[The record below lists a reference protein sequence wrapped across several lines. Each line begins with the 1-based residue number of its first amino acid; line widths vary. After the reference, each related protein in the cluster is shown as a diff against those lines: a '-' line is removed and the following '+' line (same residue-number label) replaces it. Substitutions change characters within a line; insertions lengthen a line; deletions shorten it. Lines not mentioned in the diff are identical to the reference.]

1 MANVIKH
8 KRGSGS
14 DPAANNLVLG
24 ELAIRTDTGKLF
36 TKMDSGA
43 IAEIAGG
50 GSDIAINTLSSSSAT
65 GGGSATFNGSAY
77 RFTLSSPPSVSA
89 AQLLVS
95 INGVIQKPVAGTG
108 QPSEGF
114 SVDGND
120 IILGDAPAT
129 GSDFFI
135 LTFRSLGVSEPA
147 DNSVTSAKI
156 VDGAIVNA
164 DINASAAIAG
174 TKISPDFGSQNIV
187 TTGAVDAVG
196 ITIGGNTP
204 SLNFS
209 DANDNP
215 DFRFLVNSNS
225 FILED
230 TTNSANRLVVNSDGH
245 VDILGNL
252 DVGAGIDVTGAITGT
267 GDLTIDT
274 NTLHVD
280 SSNNRVGIGTTSPDA
295 PLTIHN
301 SSDPELRVGYS
312 SSQDHRLRWD
322 SSKVFLDADPD
333 NANSNSAL
341 GLSVDGSTK
350 LYILDSGNVGI
361 GTISPSNNLEVASA
375 DHTGILIQSNRTTAT
390 DNIGALDFRSSSTDV
405 ARIQSLVDG
414 TIKFRNTSSL
424 TERMRI
430 DSSGRVGIGDT
441 SPDRELVVKN
451 ASSNATIK
459 IEASNAHTSQLF
471 FSDTDAENPG
481 RISLFH
487 GSGQETSNSM
497 LFDLGGTTRMA
508 IGSSGKVSIG
518 TTTPSS
524 NAAAY
529 MLTIADPNNSL
540 GNAGLTIR
548 AGTGVSGGT
557 HQGSIFYSNATSG
570 SGEFAGYLQYNHNN
584 NWFRIGTNSNERLR
598 IDSSG
603 RLLLG
608 TTTEGF
614 SEYDDLTISTSGH
627 TGITIRSGT
636 SSEGTIAFSDG
647 TSGDDEYR
655 GLVQYNHPN
664 NYLRF
669 LTNASERMRIDA
681 SGSVGIG
688 TTSPSYRLDVLAG
701 QGAVSRFRQ
710 ATNNQGVSHA
720 CIILRHQAASS
731 SAQGVGMLFQNS
743 SGSEVG
749 SIRFGPSTSYNT
761 TSDYRLKEN
770 VVAISDGI
778 TRLKTL
784 KPSRF
789 NWKEDASF
797 TVDGFLAHEV
807 TAVPEAI
814 TGTKDEVDSDNNPV
828 YQSIDQSKL
837 VPLLVAALQEAIGR
851 IEVLEAK

>member
-1 MANVIKH
+1 
-8 KRGSGS
+8 
-14 DPAANNLVLG
+14 
-24 ELAIRTDTGKLF
+24 
-36 TKMDSGA
+36 
-43 IAEIAGG
+43 
-50 GSDIAINTLSSSSAT
+50 
-65 GGGSATFNGSAY
+65 
-77 RFTLSSPPSVSA
+77 
-89 AQLLVS
+89 
-95 INGVIQKPVAGTG
+95 
-108 QPSEGF
+108 
-114 SVDGND
+114 
-120 IILGDAPAT
+120 
-129 GSDFFI
+129 
-135 LTFRSLGVSEPA
+135 
-147 DNSVTSAKI
+147 
-156 VDGAIVNA
+156 
-164 DINASAAIAG
+164 
-174 TKISPDFGSQNIV
+174 
-187 TTGAVDAVG
+187 
-196 ITIGGNTP
+196 
-204 SLNFS
+204 
-209 DANDNP
+209 
-215 DFRFLVNSNS
+215 
-225 FILED
+225 
-230 TTNSANRLVVNSDGH
+230 
-245 VDILGNL
+245 
-252 DVGAGIDVTGAITGT
+252 
-267 GDLTIDT
+267 
-274 NTLHVD
+274 VD

-390 DNIGALDFRSSSTDV
+390 DNIGAVDFRSSSTDV
-405 ARIQSLVDG
+405 ARIQSLVNG

>member
-280 SSNNRVGIGTTSPDA
+280 SSNNRVGIGTTSPDT

-390 DNIGALDFRSSSTDV
+390 DNIGAVDFRSSSTDV